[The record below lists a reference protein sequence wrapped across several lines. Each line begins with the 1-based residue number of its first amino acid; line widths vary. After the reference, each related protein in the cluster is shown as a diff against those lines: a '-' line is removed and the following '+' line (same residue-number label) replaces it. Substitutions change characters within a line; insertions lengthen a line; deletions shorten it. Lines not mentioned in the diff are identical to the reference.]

1 MAKTD
6 SNDLQDIINQ
16 LTLLIETSTKNKG
29 ISIYFDAVIKYIENT
44 LDEWASKNVT
54 QERIVE
60 KLDTTL
66 LASLKEHVAE
76 KRLQL
81 TKPQMTTISE
91 LIGLLESLQLSPPPV
106 TEPLSINSCAEDREE
121 IEQPTMPFGIELRP

>member
-16 LTLLIETSTKNKG
+16 LTLFIETSTKNKG

-54 QERIVE
+54 QERIIE

-66 LASLKEHVAE
+66 LANLKEHVAE

-106 TEPLSINSCAEDREE
+106 TEPLSINTCPKD
-121 IEQPTMPFGIELRP
+121 IDKTDQPMPFGIELRP

>member
-16 LTLLIETSTKNKG
+16 LTLFIETSTKNKG

-54 QERIVE
+54 QERIIE

-106 TEPLSINSCAEDREE
+106 TEPLSINTCPKD
-121 IEQPTMPFGIELRP
+121 IDKIDQPMPFGIKLRP